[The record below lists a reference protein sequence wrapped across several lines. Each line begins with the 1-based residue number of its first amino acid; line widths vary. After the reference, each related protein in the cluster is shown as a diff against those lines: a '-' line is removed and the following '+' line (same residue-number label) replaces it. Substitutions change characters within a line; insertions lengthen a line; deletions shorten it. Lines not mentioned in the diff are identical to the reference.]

1 MTVDAAQTFNF
12 LPIPTDVHFG
22 YGSARSVPDH
32 VRGIGGR
39 KVFVVTD
46 PGVRAAGIV
55 DRVTAGLE
63 QAAIAFVV
71 YDNVTA
77 DSGSD
82 LISEGLESLKA
93 SGADLVLGVGGGSAL
108 DTAKAVAALATN
120 PGSPLDYVGLHKVK
134 VRPLPTIAIPTT
146 AGTGSEVSLWSVF
159 TDDGRKLKVAI
170 GGVLLYPTVAVCDP
184 ELTLGLPSALTA
196 ATGFDALAH
205 AIECYTN
212 NACQPISAALAL
224 EAIKLIG
231 ANLRSAAS
239 DGRDRPSRY
248 AMMLAST
255 MAGMAMNP
263 TRLGLAHALAM
274 PLGSWDLKIPHS
286 IAIAVMLPVVME
298 FNCTA
303 APERFVAVARALG
316 EPVDGYSTL
325 EGAARAAL
333 SVRQLARDIGI
344 PNGLSQYGLAERHVL
359 EVVEEAMKSGNVA
372 VNPRL
377 TTTEQ
382 LADILRCALQRS

>member
-1 MTVDAAQTFNF
+1 MTVDAGQTFNF

-22 YGSARSVPDH
+22 YGIIRSLPDH

-55 DRVTAGLE
+55 DRVTTGLE
-63 QAAIAFVV
+63 QAAIEFVI

-77 DSGSD
+77 DSGSE
-82 LISEGLESLKA
+82 LIGEGVEALKD
-93 SGADLVLGVGGGSAL
+93 SGADLVVGVGGGSAL

-120 PGSPLDYVGLHKVK
+120 PGSPLDYVGLHKLK
-134 VRPLPTIAIPTT
+134 IRPLPTIAIPTT

-159 TDDGRKLKVAI
+159 TDDRRKLKVAI
-170 GGVLLYPTVAVCDP
+170 GGMFLYPTVALCDP
-184 ELTLGLPSALTA
+184 ELTLGLPSGLTA
-196 ATGFDALAH
+196 ATGLDALAH

-224 EAIKLIG
+224 EAIRLIG
-231 ANLRSAAS
+231 ANLRSAALN
-239 DGRDRPSRY
+239 GRDRPSRY

-274 PLGSWDLKIPHS
+274 PLGSWELKIPHS
-286 IAIAVMLPVVME
+286 IAIAVTLPVVME

-316 EPVDGYSTL
+316 EPVDGCSTL
-325 EGAARAAL
+325 EGAARAAQF
-333 SVRQLARDIGI
+333 VRRLAENIGI
-344 PNGLSQYGLAERHVL
+344 PNGLSEYGLAECHVP

-372 VNPRL
+372 VNPRR
-377 TTTEQ
+377 TTKDQ
-382 LADILRCALQRS
+382 LADILRRALSRS

>member
-1 MTVDAAQTFNF
+1 MSVDAGQTFNF

-22 YGSARSVPDH
+22 FGAIRSLSDR
-32 VRGIGGR
+32 VRGLGGR
-39 KVFVVTD
+39 RVFIVTD
-46 PGVRAAGIV
+46 PGVRAVGIV
-55 DRVTAGLE
+55 DRLIDALE
-63 QAAIAFVV
+63 QAAIELVV

-77 DSGSD
+77 DSGSQ
-82 LISEGLESLKA
+82 LICEGVDALEE
-93 SGADLVLGVGGGSAL
+93 SGADVVVGIGGGSAL

-120 PGSPLDYVGLHKVK
+120 PGSPLDYVGLHKLK

-159 TDDGRKLKVAI
+159 TDDGQKLKVAI
-170 GGVLLYPTVAVCDP
+170 GGVLVYPTVAVCDP
-184 ELTLGLPSALTA
+184 ELTMELPPELTA
-196 ATGFDALAH
+196 ATGLDALAH

-212 NACQPISAALAL
+212 DACQPISAALAL
-224 EAIKLIG
+224 EAIGLIG
-231 ANLRSAAS
+231 ANLRNATRN
-239 DGRDRPSRY
+239 GRDREARY

-286 IAIAVMLPVVME
+286 IAIAVTLPVVMQ

-316 EPVDGYSTL
+316 ESVDGCSTL
-325 EGAARAAL
+325 EGAARAPQA
-333 SVRQLARDIGI
+333 VRRLAENIGI
-344 PNGLSQYGLAERHVL
+344 PNGLSQYGLTERHVP

-372 VNPRL
+372 VNPRR
-377 TTTEQ
+377 TTRDQ
-382 LADILRCALQRS
+382 LAEILRSTLQGS